1 MIAVLLAKNAQSN
14 PEGIPGEWYI
24 DARGFSGENLPE
36 ELSSIGYV
44 LMSAEDFEK
53 RLSNYKVVFDE
64 WNAARRN
71 DRDAVSTQKLDA
83 LKRLFDDC
91 EAIDDAWATA
101 TNAQKFD
108 LAQKTF
114 KILRRQKRTIID
126 QYRPE

>member
-24 DARGFSGENLPE
+24 DAREFSGEKLPE

-53 RLSNYKVVFDE
+53 RLSDYKVAFDE
-64 WNAARRN
+64 WNAAKRS
-71 DRDAVSTQKLDA
+71 DRDASDAQKLDA
-83 LKRLFDDC
+83 LKRLFD
-91 EAIDDAWATA
+91 EAEVIDDAWATA

-108 LAQKTF
+108 LARNTF
-114 KILRRQKRTIID
+114 KILRRIRGFILD
-126 QYRPE
+126 QYRS